1 MKTWFTTD
9 CKAWY
14 HRGWYL
20 QWPLWNIQKKRKA
33 IFIQSTVQSISYVRN
48 AQKGLSLKRKNIL
61 NLACSSIFI
70 LLVHFMF
77 WGISFDV
84 RFSKTH
90 FIKFQYSNISSLSN
104 VFSYKHR
111 REGTISG
118 TYVLKLGNCVLAIN
132 LFSLFWFLCWFCFRP
147 SMYCGYTIFTIH
159 GWSEVKTVLQII
171 ASTRECTGSQL

>member
-14 HRGWYL
+14 HRWWYL

-77 WGISFDV
+77 WSISFDV
-84 RFSKTH
+84 KFSKTH
-90 FIKFQYSNISSLSN
+90 FIKFHYSNISSLSR
-104 VFSYKHR
+104 VFSYKYR
-111 REGTISG
+111 REDTISG
-118 TYVLKLGNCVLAIN
+118 NHVQNQTWAQDWQLFNLWNKREGSTTFVNRELVIKLVPYANIKHATKKFEMISKG
-132 LFSLFWFLCWFCFRP
+132 F
-147 SMYCGYTIFTIH
+147 
-159 GWSEVKTVLQII
+159 
-171 ASTRECTGSQL
+171 

>member
-14 HRGWYL
+14 HRWWYL

-77 WGISFDV
+77 WSISFDV
-84 RFSKTH
+84 KFSKTH
-90 FIKFQYSNISSLSN
+90 FIKFHYSNISSLSR

-111 REGTISG
+111 REDTISG
-118 TYVLKLGNCVLAIN
+118 NHVQNKHEHKIDNFSTYVTKGSTTFVNRELVIKLVPYANIKHATKKFEMISKG
-132 LFSLFWFLCWFCFRP
+132 F
-147 SMYCGYTIFTIH
+147 
-159 GWSEVKTVLQII
+159 
-171 ASTRECTGSQL
+171 